1 MTVKSQTNLVCSV
14 SPDIGAKLPVSRLL
28 LVSWPGEASRPFP
41 FSGAPELFLTV
52 STVCGQCNA
61 TQRERVFP
69 VSSEAE
75 WSVAAAKLAS
85 QSSGA
90 GETVRILGA
99 IESRWVHGRRG
110 ASGERS
116 ASVRSVKPGCCAFPT
131 RSEAT
136 IINKLCRDSGL
147 SVP

>member
-1 MTVKSQTNLVCSV
+1 MTVKSQTNLVWVV

-28 LVSWPGEASRPFP
+28 LVSWPGEASRPLE

-52 STVCGQCNA
+52 STVCGQRNA

-75 WSVAAAKLAS
+75 WSVAAGKLAS

-90 GETVRILGA
+90 GGTVRTLG
-99 IESRWVHGRRG
+99 
-110 ASGERS
+110 
-116 ASVRSVKPGCCAFPT
+116 VK
-131 RSEAT
+131 
-136 IINKLCRDSGL
+136 
-147 SVP
+147 